1 MRSDVAKRLVK
12 AIREKDGALVA
23 KFFDVQHLE
32 KNKDLCD
39 KLVVANADQDLGQDL
54 WMEAFSF
61 LLRVP
66 LQTSEMDKFNI
77 YNEASAP
84 LIRNFKDISPVLV
97 VPCIKSIARSLRYFA
112 VNADYNESVNQMQK
126 LLRLAQS
133 QRTANESALL
143 SVVNELMAVYFL
155 RNNVKQAQILLKSV
169 EKESQ
174 IDFSLF
180 PVAEVVCF
188 HFNKGRIYAIHS
200 DVRLALENLTL
211 ALNKCPMRE
220 SHNRRLILAYLI
232 PVQLCCGV
240 LPSAEQGLLGKYQLE
255 VFADFAKAIADA
267 NLALFDSAL
276 QTNQLLFVKLGL
288 YQLMIVA
295 RRVVLYRVI
304 QMVHHCYGDFKIPIS
319 AFQSALSKFE
329 PYTVDETESIIAV
342 LIENKMIKAYIH
354 HGLHI
359 VVFANKQDPF
369 IPIGPE
375 IYS

>member
-1 MRSDVAKRLVK
+1 MWSDVAKRLGE
-12 AIREKDGALVA
+12 AIRAKDGALVA
-23 KFFDVQHLE
+23 KFFDIQHLE
-32 KNKDLCD
+32 KNKGLCD
-39 KLVVANADQDLGQDL
+39 KLVVANAGQDLGQDL

-84 LIRNFKDISPVLV
+84 LIRNFKDISPALV

-112 VNADYNESVNQMQK
+112 ANADYNESVNQMQK
-126 LLRLAQS
+126 LLRLAP

-143 SVVNELMAVYFL
+143 SVVNELMAVYFR
-155 RNNVKQAQILLKSV
+155 RNNVKQAQNLLKSV

-200 DVRLALENLTL
+200 NVRLALENLTL
-211 ALNKCPMRE
+211 ALKKCPMRE

-240 LPSAEQGLLGKYQLE
+240 LPSAEEGLLGKYQLE

-267 NLALFDSAL
+267 DLRLFDNAL

-329 PYTVDETESIIAV
+329 SYTVDETESIIAV

-375 IYS
+375 IYT